1 MQAIDSQYEI
11 IKRLSTE
18 SNIRFG
24 QCFLVKEIAT
34 GNLFVEKS
42 VEKTNSIGLEQLKNE
57 STFSFKTTGLPEIL
71 SIHETDDEFSFRKKY
86 VEGMT
91 LTDYWETVKKRK
103 KVGVLVKLISA
114 LQPIFGEL
122 ERQNII
128 HCDVK
133 PENILIHE
141 QDGELLC
148 SLIDFGLAFRRD
160 TIPKRKT
167 LFQLAYSAPEIVL
180 NRLNCAD
187 FSSDVF
193 SFCLVSY
200 KLLAGNLPFTAENP
214 ALMTQLQITYPIE
227 KSWKIKKKI
236 WKILEKGL
244 QKHSFKKSPNQYTG
258 QETDRFLL
266 ENNRKR
272 YQNFSAFAQEFY
284 QLSLDV

>member
-11 IKRLSTE
+11 VKRLSAE
-18 SNIRFG
+18 RNIRFG

-57 STFSFKTTGLPEIL
+57 STFSFNINGLPEIL
-71 SIHETDDEFSFRKKY
+71 SILENDHEFSFRKKY
-86 VEGMT
+86 VEGIT
-91 LTDYWETVKKRK
+91 LTDFWKNVKRRK
-103 KVGVLVKLISA
+103 KVATLVNVIQGLEPLFI
-114 LQPIFGEL
+114 EL
-122 ERQNII
+122 ERQHIV

-141 QDGELLC
+141 LDGKLHC

-160 TIPKRKT
+160 EVPARKT
-167 LFQLAYSAPEIVL
+167 LFQLAYAAPEIVL
-180 NRLNCAD
+180 NRLTCAD

-200 KLLAGNLPFTAENP
+200 KLLAGNLPFTSGNP

-227 KSWKIKKKI
+227 KPWKIKKKI

-244 QKHSFKKSPNQYTG
+244 QKHNFKKSPNYYTNI
-258 QETDRFLL
+258 ELERFLV
-266 ENNRKR
+266 ENNQKR
-272 YQNFSAFAQEFY
+272 FQNFSEFAREFY
-284 QLSLDV
+284 PLFPEV